1 MPFMGQKII
10 PWIVVLLG
18 TAIPKPAW
26 ACAVCGL
33 PAGDHAAHAFD
44 TSILFMMAVPYTVCA
59 LAAVVGWCAYRNAR
73 RRART
78 QVRDGVGVRL

>member
-1 MPFMGQKII
+1 MLSKLTSVCASG
-10 PWIVVLLG
+10 
-18 TAIPKPAW
+18 AILTITPKLVW

-59 LAAVVGWCAYRNAR
+59 VAAVVGWCAYRNGR
-73 RRART
+73 RRVRERMQKGAAAR
-78 QVRDGVGVRL
+78 L